1 MCFSVVFSVFAYHD
15 NGETFSDF
23 NYREEMSETSNEKI
37 SFIGGDIRMI
47 YAAEHF
53 LREGNHVFLYGFE
66 KAEKRQDGMIFSD
79 DIDFVLEGAD
89 KIVFPVPM
97 SRDKESVVAPFS
109 ENKIYAEDVL
119 SKISEKTKIYGGM
132 VGTGIYKRE
141 IYDYAARDD
150 FSIRNAVPTA
160 EAAMMLAIKETSMTI
175 FKMRAAVIGF
185 GRVGRVLSK
194 SLVSLG
200 ADVSVFAGRA
210 ESKAIGDTY
219 FCETF
224 DFADFK
230 NNANKFDCVF
240 NTVPHTVLFGD
251 SIAALKPDTPVI
263 ELASSLGGID
273 REAAKSIGI
282 NIVDAPSLP
291 GRVTPKTAGMIIYK
305 TLSEMS

>member
-1 MCFSVVFSVFAYHD
+1 
-15 NGETFSDF
+15 
-23 NYREEMSETSNEKI
+23 MSETSNEKI
-37 SFIGGDIRMI
+37 SFVGGDIRMI

-53 LREGNHVFLYGFE
+53 LHEGKRVFVYGFE
-66 KAEKRQDGMIFSD
+66 KAEKRPDGIIFSD
-79 DIDFVLEGAD
+79 DIDFVLEEAD

-150 FSIRNAVPTA
+150 FAIRNAVPTA

-175 FKMRAAVIGF
+175 FKMRVAVIGF

-251 SIAALKPDTPVI
+251 SLAALKPDTPVI
-263 ELASSLGGID
+263 ELASSPGGID

>member
-1 MCFSVVFSVFAYHD
+1 
-15 NGETFSDF
+15 
-23 NYREEMSETSNEKI
+23 MSETSNEKI
-37 SFIGGDIRMI
+37 SFVGGDIRMI

-53 LREGNHVFLYGFE
+53 LHEGKRVFVYGFE
-66 KAEKRQDGMIFSD
+66 KAEKRPDGIIFSD
-79 DIDFVLEGAD
+79 DIDFVLEEAD
-89 KIVFPVPM
+89 KVVFPVPM

-132 VGTGIYKRE
+132 VGNGIYKRE

-150 FSIRNAVPTA
+150 FAIRNAVPTA

-175 FKMRAAVIGF
+175 FKMKAAVIGF

-251 SIAALKPDTPVI
+251 SLAALKPDTPVI
-263 ELASSLGGID
+263 ELASSPGGID

>member
-185 GRVGRVLSK
+185 GRVGRGLSK